1 MKVRGLKA
9 IHCDAG
15 WRPWTFL
22 KVETDS
28 GIDGWSECSESNG
41 SPRGIAA
48 VLAEFEPL
56 LIGSDPREVERI
68 YWLLYSRTRQS
79 AGGVVQKAIAAV
91 ENALLD
97 IKAKSLGVPVS
108 DLFGGKLRDRLPV
121 YWSHCG
127 TTRVRAA
134 PLVGKPAVRRHED
147 LDPLCEE
154 ILKSGCSVIKTNICL
169 PANDGGL
176 FVYMPGFAKTA
187 GGPELNTSP
196 EISKNLRAWVDAF
209 GERLGGKAR
218 VALDLNYNF
227 RAPALLE
234 LAHELKGAGL
244 AWLEV
249 DTEPVGALRSL
260 RGVADAPIASGEN
273 LMSARA
279 YLDLLSGEGVDIAS
293 IDVLWN
299 GFLQSKK
306 AADAAQLFGVP
317 VSPHNFNGHLGT
329 AISAHFAAMVPNLFF
344 FEYDFDDVPWRDEL
358 FGFEPQIAGGA
369 FAVPTAPG
377 WGVEVNEEVA
387 RKHPWPRP

>member
-1 MKVRGLKA
+1 MKIRGLKV

-22 KVETDS
+22 KIETDD

-48 VLAEFEPL
+48 VLDEFEPVL
-56 LIGSDPREVERI
+56 AGCDPREVERV

-79 AGGVVQKAIAAV
+79 ANGVVHKAIAAV

-97 IKAKSLGVPVS
+97 IKAKSFGVPVS

-134 PLVGKPAVRRHED
+134 SLLHKPAIRAHED
-147 LDPLCEE
+147 LDSLCEE
-154 ILKSGCSVIKTNICL
+154 IRTSGCATIKTNVCL
-169 PANDGGL
+169 PASEGGL
-176 FVYMPGFAKTA
+176 FVYMPGFARTP
-187 GGPELNTSP
+187 GGPELNASP
-196 EISKNLRAWVDAF
+196 KVARELRAWVDAF
-209 GERLGGKAR
+209 GERLDGVAR

-227 RAPALLE
+227 RASALLE
-234 LAHELKGAGL
+234 LGRELNGAGL

-249 DTEPVGALRSL
+249 DTEPVRALRNL
-260 RGVADAPIASGEN
+260 RRVADAPVASGEN
-273 LMSARA
+273 LTGPAA
-279 YLDLLSGEGVDIAS
+279 YLDLLNGDGADIVS
-293 IDVLWN
+293 VDVLWN

-306 AADAAQLFGVP
+306 AADTAQLFGLP

-329 AISAHFAAMVPNLFF
+329 AISAHFAAVVPNLLF

-358 FGFEPQIAGGA
+358 FGFEPKIADGMLALPIG
-369 FAVPTAPG
+369 PG
-377 WGVEVNEEVA
+377 WGVELDEDVA
-387 RKHPWPRP
+387 RKHPWPKP

>member
-1 MKVRGLKA
+1 MKVKGLKV

-22 KVETDS
+22 KIETDA
-28 GIDGWSECSESNG
+28 GIAGWSECSESNG
-41 SPRGIAA
+41 SPQGIAA
-48 VLAEFEPL
+48 VLGEFEPL
-56 LIGSDPREVERI
+56 LAGSDPNEVERI

-97 IKAKSLGVPVS
+97 IKGKSLGVPVS
-108 DLFGGKLRDRLPV
+108 DLFGGRLRDRLPV

-134 PLVGKPAVRRHED
+134 SLVQKPAVRSHDD
-147 LDPLCEE
+147 LDLLSEE
-154 ILKSGCSVIKTNICL
+154 VLKSGCQAIKTNICL
-169 PANDGGL
+169 PANDGGF
-176 FVYMPGFAKTA
+176 FVYMPGFGKTA
-187 GGPELNTSP
+187 GGPELNASL
-196 EISKNLRAWVDAF
+196 EISRNVRAWVDAF
-209 GERLGGKAR
+209 SERLDGRAR

-227 RAPALLE
+227 RAPALSE
-234 LAHELKGAGL
+234 LARELNGAGL

-249 DTEPVGALRSL
+249 DTGPVRALRNL
-260 RGVADAPIASGEN
+260 RRVADAPVASGEN
-273 LMSARA
+273 LMGPAA
-279 YLDLLSGEGVDIAS
+279 YFDLLSGDGADIVS

-306 AADAAQLFGVP
+306 AADTAQLFGLP

-329 AISAHFAAMVPNLFF
+329 AISAHFAAVVPNLFL

-358 FGFEPQIAGGA
+358 FGFEPQIVDGMLAI
-369 FAVPTAPG
+369 PTRPG
-377 WGVEVNEEVA
+377 WGVEVVEDVA
-387 RKHPWPRP
+387 RKHPWPKL

>member
-1 MKVRGLKA
+1 MKVKCLKV

-22 KVETDS
+22 KIETDA

-41 SPRGIAA
+41 SPQGIAA
-48 VLAEFEPL
+48 ILAEFEPL
-56 LIGSDPREVERI
+56 LIGSDPREVERV

-97 IKAKSLGVPVS
+97 IKAKSFGVPVS

-134 PLVGKPAVRRHED
+134 PLVDKPAVGCYED

-154 ILKSGCSVIKTNICL
+154 ILKSGCSAIKTNICL

-196 EISKNLRAWVDAF
+196 EISKNLRKWVDAF
-209 GERLGGKAR
+209 SERLDGKAR
-218 VALDLNYNF
+218 VAVDLNYNF
-227 RAPALLE
+227 RASALPE
-234 LAHELKGAGL
+234 LARELRGAGL

-249 DTEPVGALRSL
+249 DTEPVHALRNL
-260 RGVADAPIASGEN
+260 RQLADAPVASGEN
-273 LMSARA
+273 LMGPPA
-279 YLDLLSGEGVDIAS
+279 YLDLLRGDAVDIVS

-306 AADAAQLFGVP
+306 AADTAQLFGLP

-329 AISAHFAAMVPNLFF
+329 AISAHFAAVVPNLFF

-358 FGFEPQIAGGA
+358 FGFEPQIAGGF
-369 FAVPTAPG
+369 FAIPIAAG

-387 RKHPWPRP
+387 RKHPWPKP